1 MPIAYMT
8 LVDGWGHARWGASG
22 MLNVEAAI
30 GVLGII
36 VFVAVAMALP
46 PRAFPAK

>member
-8 LVDGWGHARWGASG
+8 LVDGWAHTRWGAAG

-30 GVLGII
+30 GVAGII
-36 VFVAVAMALP
+36 VFVAVARLLP
-46 PRAFPAK
+46 RRAVE